1 MARGSIGGEQLTCVA
16 AIRLDDG
23 RVMMCSDSAV
33 GYESGYRRT
42 MQRGKWWDDLKD
54 LCIVGESGSDFALS
68 RVHHLFHMMI
78 DKDADNADPGIL
90 AECVRQVQQDVKG
103 DEGIMPIECEL
114 LFCNSDT
121 ITVVGGDGG
130 VIEYS
135 DFAVIGHGQPA
146 CNPQMMLAFDKWAM
160 KRTEYNARMVLSDA
174 FDVTT
179 LICDSVC
186 KPFWIEAFSF

>member
-1 MARGSIGGEQLTCVA
+1 
-16 AIRLDDG
+16 
-23 RVMMCSDSAV
+23 
-33 GYESGYRRT
+33 
-42 MQRGKWWDDLKD
+42 
-54 LCIVGESGSDFALS
+54 
-68 RVHHLFHMMI
+68 MI
-78 DKDADNADPGIL
+78 DADVDNAEPGIL
-90 AECVRQVQQDVKG
+90 AECVRQVQNDVKG

-114 LFCNSDT
+114 LFCNADT

-130 VIEYS
+130 VIEYK

-160 KRTEYNARMVLSDA
+160 KRTEYNARMVLQDA

-186 KPFWIEAFSF
+186 KPFWIEPFSF